1 MKKVAMTV
9 TVTALVVL
17 GAVSMAAA
25 GSRDSNRDRIPD
37 KWEKRFSLSLKVK
50 QTGRDQDR
58 DGLTNLGELQA
69 GTSPRDSDS
78 DDDGT
83 RDGKENAGT
92 VESFDGTTLVIALF
106 GGGKVE
112 GKVTPATRLKCEN
125 EGDDD
130 DRPTATSSERGRG
143 SSGDDDGSEDR
154 GDDDGGD
161 DDGADKDDADNGEDD
176 EGSRRDGENGDRTCP
191 AGTLKTGAVVEEAE
205 LDATSTGLVFEK
217 VELEV

>member
-1 MKKVAMTV
+1 VKKVAMTV

-50 QTGRDQDR
+50 QAGRDPDR
-58 DGLTNLGELQA
+58 DGRTNLGEFRA
-69 GTSPRDSDS
+69 GTSPLDSDS

-83 RDGKENAGT
+83 RDGKEIAGT
-92 VESFDGTTLVIALF
+92 VKSFHGTTLVIALF

-143 SSGDDDGSEDR
+143 SSGADDGSEDR
-154 GDDDGGD
+154 GDE
-161 DDGADKDDADNGEDD
+161 DGADKGEDDADNEDD

-205 LDATSTGLVFEK
+205 LDATSTELVFAK